1 MSFGDI
7 MTTEFWGVPLWGWIV
22 LVVGIVLIVVT
33 VKGAMEKNKEGK
45 DGAKK
50 AEGDVE
56 SGDIKLPDGEP
67 KSSSPAAAAEFARDA
82 PLPPPA
88 PSETSQKF

>member
-7 MTTEFWGVPLWGWIV
+7 MTTEYWGVPLWGWIV
-22 LVVGIVLIVVT
+22 MIAGIVLIIVAI
-33 VKGAMEKNKEGK
+33 KGATSKKKKGE

-50 AEGDVE
+50 DGDVE
-56 SGDIKLPDGEP
+56 SGTVKLPEGEA
-67 KSSSPAAAAEFARDA
+67 KKSPAVNDFARDA

-88 PSETSQKF
+88 PSETSQK

>member
-7 MTTEFWGVPLWGWIV
+7 MTTEYWGVPLWGWIV
-22 LVVGIVLIVVT
+22 LVAGIVLIIVII
-33 VKGAMEKNKEGK
+33 KGAMAKKKEGE
-45 DGAKK
+45 GAKK

-56 SGDIKLPDGEP
+56 AGTVKLPEGEP
-67 KSSSPAAAAEFARDA
+67 KSSPPAADAFARDA

-88 PSETSQKF
+88 PSETSHKA